1 MPRPTTAAR
10 RYAEAAFELASRDGT
25 HDRWER
31 DLRVA
36 VQLLADERAASVVDN
51 PAIPLA
57 DREAVLKRLLG
68 RRLAPP
74 AFNLVRLL
82 ARRGRMDMLPAVAAH
97 FGRLLD
103 ESRGIV
109 AATVSSAAALDE
121 DEEAAIRS
129 RIEAMTGREVRLAS
143 EVDPEL
149 IGGLVVRVGNQWID
163 ASVRGRLER
172 LRDQLVAGI
181 QNR

>member
-1 MPRPTTAAR
+1 
-10 RYAEAAFELASRDGT
+10 
-25 HDRWER
+25 
-31 DLRVA
+31 
-36 VQLLADERAASVVDN
+36 
-51 PAIPLA
+51 
-57 DREAVLKRLLG
+57 
-68 RRLAPP
+68 
-74 AFNLVRLL
+74 
-82 ARRGRMDMLPAVAAH
+82 MDMLPAVAAH

-109 AATVSSAAALDE
+109 AATVSSAAPLDE

-129 RIEAMTGREVRLAS
+129 RVEARTGREVRLTS

-149 IGGLVVRVGNQWID
+149 IGGLVVRVGDQWID